1 MSNIKLNEYEVLL
14 FETGTCKNNRSVR
27 ACTKAPQILFRKLG
41 DGFGP
46 HTCTME
52 MLAFPPALR
61 RGVGKERGR
70 SDGCFS
76 PLYGRKIY
84 A

>member
-27 ACTKAPQILFRKLG
+27 TCKKAPQILFRKLG

-46 HTCTME
+46 HT
-52 MLAFPPALR
+52 
-61 RGVGKERGR
+61 
-70 SDGCFS
+70 
-76 PLYGRKIY
+76 
-84 A
+84 